1 MVTSINDEIRKN
13 IINKYSKELTILNLE
28 KLDSDTYDEVISLFL
43 LDYFKINFFMGNFDF
58 LDDFNDS
65 KENVI
70 ERTLNDEEFLTSILS
85 SSIIFNLLCITS
97 KITML
102 EELENMGQDD
112 ALMKIS
118 KLHVL
123 DKICYSFDYNLES
136 FKEYYTDFKNKNE
149 RHPRKTDVSY
159 FIATK
164 LTNYKDIRYNEF
176 QKMVLEFLK
185 VYYKLNIFVRD
196 NCPKKSLEKEDYF
209 YKSIRFVEK
218 VYSARKCELSCSRW
232 IPSGYESSQS
242 RLASSP
248 KQPGVAVFAV
258 DIARRAGGMR
268 SMTGSTNDSCYSLFL
283 RM

>member
-65 KENVI
+65 KEKVI

-209 YKSIRFVEK
+209 YLEMIRLNKLGVLIEYIGENINFLTSIIDSYLFFTTGDKEI
-218 VYSARKCELSCSRW
+218 SEE
-232 IPSGYESSQS
+232 I
-242 RLASSP
+242 
-248 KQPGVAVFAV
+248 V
-258 DIARRAGGMR
+258 DEYFYKTIDEETQKKLKLKR
-268 SMTGSTNDSCYSLFL
+268 D
-283 RM
+283 

>member
-209 YKSIRFVEK
+209 YLEMIRLNKLGVLIEYIGENINFLTSIIDSYLFFTTGDKEI
-218 VYSARKCELSCSRW
+218 SEE
-232 IPSGYESSQS
+232 I
-242 RLASSP
+242 
-248 KQPGVAVFAV
+248 V
-258 DIARRAGGMR
+258 DEYFYKTIDEETQKKLKLKR
-268 SMTGSTNDSCYSLFL
+268 D
-283 RM
+283 